1 MTLRYHDDIGW
12 TSSKIISRLA
22 TLGRSLFADSNI
34 MDLLQGEF
42 WPELKWDL
50 EKVAFGVQKLSNIF
64 ETRQDRTI
72 PDHVYNWLVNFFDV
86 HSHQIKYAEEMSTMK
101 SISASIIQVSAI
113 GPALYVVNGSD
124 LRPVTSK

>member
-1 MTLRYHDDIGW
+1 
-12 TSSKIISRLA
+12 
-22 TLGRSLFADSNI
+22 

-64 ETRQDRTI
+64 ETWQNRTI

-101 SISASIIQVSAI
+101 SILASIIQVSAI